1 VAATSEPTKTSPL
14 ASRRSVL
21 RRLLLAQESGLVLV
35 IAMMMAL
42 LTAFA
47 DEKPVRTMVAL
58 PPGATTSVQAG
69 QPSET
74 ITINGATPEFVR
86 SLSAVASKSPTGTLR
101 VDVGGAVTTF
111 AVSDVRVI
119 EGDKPSIRVETRVNK
134 FLNLENLMLNL
145 VYASFIAVMA
155 VGMTAII
162 ALSGID
168 LSVGSIYAL
177 AALFG
182 AIFLRYDW
190 SQGLPG
196 VTVSGSKGLWSAAV
210 AGGFVAIAAGFVL
223 RSRTGSGGGGGGSGV
238 GKDSGGNDLKVQKLT
253 NVMLAVGA
261 VLLLIA
267 FSRLAGVLKEAGD
280 NQTARSALSGAVAV
294 PLGIAVTCLV
304 GAACGLFNGVMMV
317 GLRVHPFIITLGTMA
332 AYRGLVAIP
341 TQAQSVGSFPD
352 SFTKGFFKLVVGGDG
367 ALGTGVNPMPVA
379 FMLLAAIVGTIV
391 LSRTVLGRRIYAI
404 GGNETAARYAG
415 IPVGRV
421 KIVVHTVMGALA
433 GLSACLYLGY
443 FGAAETN
450 AGNGYELKVIAATVI
465 GGASLSGGKGTAAGA
480 VLGAI
485 LIQLIDNGMVIL
497 NVDQNYNQI
506 VMGAAIVLAVLLD
519 QLKSRLMP
527 QGR

>member
-1 VAATSEPTKTSPL
+1 MTSATDPIAAQPPT
-14 ASRRSVL
+14 RRNPI
-21 RRLLLAQESGLVLV
+21 RGLLLAQESGLVLV
-35 IAMMMAL
+35 IALMMAL

-47 DEKPVRTMVAL
+47 DEKPVRTLVPL
-58 PPGATTSVQAG
+58 PAGAAAVLEPGRDAG
-69 QPSET
+69 GNDAPVT
-74 ITINGATPEFVR
+74 IVRGVTPELER
-86 SLSAVASKSPTGTLR
+86 GVASLLHRSAGGTLR
-101 VDVGGAVTTF
+101 LQLADRTAEF
-111 AVSDVRVI
+111 AATDVRVV
-119 EGDKPSIRVETRVNK
+119 EGDKPALRIETRVNK
-134 FLNLENLMLNL
+134 FLNAENLLLNL

-162 ALSGID
+162 ALGGID

-190 SQGLPG
+190 SAGLPG
-196 VTVSGSKGLWSAAV
+196 VTVQGSKGLWAGAVSGGIVAAV
-210 AGGFVAIAAGFVL
+210 LGAVARRSVGRAVGGSESG
-223 RSRTGSGGGGGGSGV
+223 SGSGGGGWLGGG
-238 GKDSGGNDLKVQKLT
+238 Q
-253 NVMLAVGA
+253 GA
-261 VLLLIA
+261 SRVANLLFGAGALLLVVA
-267 FSRLAGVLKEAGD
+267 FARLAGTLKDAGD
-280 NQTARSALSGAVAV
+280 AQTARAALGPAASV

-304 GAACGLFNGVMMV
+304 GAACGLFNGVMIV

-352 SFTKGFFKLVVGGDG
+352 SFTRGFFKLDV
-367 ALGTGVNPMPVA
+367 AGVNPVPVL
-379 FMLLAAIVGTIV
+379 FMAAIALAGTVV
-391 LSRTVLGRRIYAI
+391 LMRTVLGRRIYAI

-415 IPVGRV
+415 VPVGRV
-421 KIVVHTVMGALA
+421 KLVVHTLMGALA

-465 GGASLSGGKGTAAGA
+465 GGASLSGGKGTALGA

-519 QLKSRLMP
+519 QLKSRLVP
-527 QGR
+527 RGR